1 MARQKTEAEKKAEER
16 FERGFLI
23 CMMALHL
30 SMLIVGS
37 QYNGNTCSPL
47 TSDNPNFSSQVT
59 LYTNETKCKLEASEY
74 MNECQIT
81 YRSNIIHHHFYSHEV
96 DRQVPN
102 DQGVLGSLVPSILDM
117 GLAC

>member
-1 MARQKTEAEKKAEER
+1 MARQTEAEKKSELKQS
-16 FERGFLI
+16 RGVLI
-23 CMMALHL
+23 CMMTLHL

-37 QYNGNTCSPL
+37 QYNGNTYSPL
-47 TSDNPNFSSQVT
+47 NSDNPNFSSVVT
-59 LYTNETKCKLEASEY
+59 LYTSEEQCKLEASKY

-81 YRSNIIHHHFYSHEV
+81 YRSNVIHHHFYSHEV
-96 DRQVPN
+96 DRLVPN